1 MSTEIKKEIQ
11 FEIAHVLFMDI
22 VGYST
27 HPINEQRALR
37 DGLNQIVQSTERFR
51 EADAAGTLI
60 KSPAGDGM
68 ALVFHGSPEEPVEC
82 ALEISRALKEHPNLP
97 LRMGVHSGPVSAVV
111 DVNNQIAVAGPGIN
125 LAQRVMDCGDA
136 GHILLSKRVADDLGE
151 YEHWRP
157 LLHDLGECEVKHGMR
172 VSIVNLHADEVGNP
186 QLPRKFQA
194 QKKHRARMRLT
205 AVTAA
210 LLALAAIVAG
220 IAMFSRDRVR
230 STLSAPE
237 KSIAVLPFENR
248 SEDKANAYFAD
259 GIQDE
264 ILTRLAKIADLK
276 VISRTSTEKYRNRP
290 GNLKTVAEELGVV
303 ALLEG
308 SVQKAG
314 GKVRVVVQL
323 IAAKSDH
330 HLWAETY
337 DRSLD
342 DIFAVQSEIA
352 GAVAS
357 ALRANLTPQESVALK
372 SAPTN
377 NQTAYD
383 LFLRAEYFFRIAHAS
398 FAIANLPE
406 AVELYRQ
413 ALAEDTRFA
422 LAYARL
428 SFAESFLRWL
438 GGAPKDGSPDQSRA
452 NAEKAL
458 ALQPDLMEAHLALAY
473 CDYYGR
479 LDYAHAL
486 EDLSRAQALAPNNA
500 EVLDALGNV
509 YRRQLRF
516 DEAIAAMERA
526 AQYDPVNSNL
536 FFNLAATYWWA
547 GRNDKVQATYERS
560 LALDPDNE
568 GSIRFFARFLLEQRG
583 DVEGARKLLRSRPNL
598 QTELAETY
606 WFTRDYESAIRLIEN
621 LPDSN
626 AFLRDAKDGLL
637 GVYLQRAGQQ
647 ERARPLLEAARD
659 RQIALL
665 ADKTISPRQVIFIS
679 IYLAQIELGLGH
691 RDAAIHIAERGAQSD
706 AVTHDPIQGASYRG
720 ALAGIYAEA
729 GRNDQAIAL
738 ISELLKS
745 SQGFSGITPHT
756 LRLDPTWDPLRNDPR
771 FQKLVASPETK

>member
-1 MSTEIKKEIQ
+1 
-11 FEIAHVLFMDI
+11 
-22 VGYST
+22 
-27 HPINEQRALR
+27 
-37 DGLNQIVQSTERFR
+37 
-51 EADAAGTLI
+51 
-60 KSPAGDGM
+60 
-68 ALVFHGSPEEPVEC
+68 
-82 ALEISRALKEHPNLP
+82 
-97 LRMGVHSGPVSAVV
+97 
-111 DVNNQIAVAGPGIN
+111 
-125 LAQRVMDCGDA
+125 
-136 GHILLSKRVADDLGE
+136 
-151 YEHWRP
+151 
-157 LLHDLGECEVKHGMR
+157 MR

-194 QKKHRARMRLT
+194 QKKHRARMRLA

-248 SEDKANAYFAD
+248 SEDKTNAYFAD

-383 LFLRAEYFFRIAHAS
+383 LFLRAEYFFRIAHAN
-398 FAIANLPE
+398 FTVANLPE
-406 AVELYRQ
+406 AMELYRQ
-413 ALAEDTRFA
+413 AVADDPQFA

-428 SFAESFLRWL
+428 SFAESYLRWR
-438 GGAPKDGSPDQSRA
+438 GAAPKNGLADQSRP

-486 EDLSRAQALAPNNA
+486 EHLSRAQALAPNSA
-500 EVLDALGNV
+500 EVLFALGAV

-516 DEAIAAMERA
+516 EEAIAVFERA
-526 AQYDPVNSNL
+526 AQYDPGNQNL
-536 FFNLAATYWWA
+536 FFNLGATYWWA
-547 GRNDKVQATYERS
+547 GRNDKVQPNLERA
-560 LALDPDNE
+560 LALNPVNE
-568 GSIRFFARFLLEQRG
+568 GAARFFARFLIEQRD
-583 DVEGARKLLRSRPNL
+583 DVEGARKVLRGHGPGL
-598 QTELAETY
+598 QTDLAGTY
-606 WFTRDYESAIRLIEN
+606 LLTRDYETALRLIEE
-621 LPDSN
+621 LPADSS
-626 AFLRDAKDGLL
+626 AFLEEPKDEVLGLFL
-637 GVYLQRAGQQ
+637 HWAGHDQ
-647 ERARPLLEAARD
+647 RARPLLEPARD

-665 ADKTISPRQVIFIS
+665 ADKTISPRQVIFSS

-706 AVTHDPIQGASYRG
+706 AVTRDPIQGASYRG
-720 ALAGIYAEA
+720 YLAGIYAEA

-771 FQKLVASPETK
+771 FQKLAASSAPKDSK